1 MAPLE
6 AAGGL
11 GAGAALVDD
20 EVRGEGGLLEVR
32 RQGGVELGLV
42 PVGVSVGV
50 VESLG
55 GVVLSGVSLCGGS
68 GVGELIKGAIPGC
81 SWTRW

>member
-20 EVRGEGGLLEVR
+20 EVRGEGGGLEVGGE
-32 RQGGVELGLV
+32 GGVELGLV
-42 PVGVSVGV
+42 PVGVAVGV
-50 VESLG
+50 VEGLG
-55 GVVLSGVSLCGGS
+55 GVVLGGVSSFGDSGVQG
-68 GVGELIKGAIPGC
+68 
-81 SWTRW
+81 